1 MLPPILF
8 YSFLHRRIFAVPQHL
23 AELHG
28 ICVALRGEQQHLAEP
43 VQADGLPQV
52 LVLVRLHQGRDQAHA
67 HRAGLA
73 GDHRGVALHR
83 HAQHPHAP
91 GADPVRAG
99 DEGGD
104 MVAQNVPGEDV
115 GLSAGQARHDGLEIA
130 FHDPRCPSPARAPWY
145 RQSAARASITTK
157 VGGSLGNRL
166 VKYPITA
173 PAKLPTP
180 ACTNT

>member
-28 ICVALRGEQQHLAEP
+28 IRVALRGEQQHLAEP

-52 LVLVRLHQGRDQAHA
+52 LVLVRLHQGRDQAMPTA
-67 HRAGLA
+67 PDSPEITVGSPFTGTPSIR
-73 GDHRGVALHR
+73 
-83 HAQHPHAP
+83 HAP

-115 GLSAGQARHDGLEIA
+115 GLSAGPG
-130 FHDPRCPSPARAPWY
+130 PP
-145 RQSAARASITTK
+145 
-157 VGGSLGNRL
+157 
-166 VKYPITA
+166 
-173 PAKLPTP
+173 
-180 ACTNT
+180 